1 LCLVKHSWGRFS
13 SAGFLHVFEKDYA
26 NQKEMSG
33 LNIARRLKP
42 LFDRVLV
49 QRVEA
54 VKKIGSVYIPDS
66 AMEKINEGVVI
77 AVGPGA
83 RNQAGET
90 IKMTVKE
97 GDKVLLPE
105 YGGDKIELDKQEYT
119 IFREAELLG
128 VLADK

>member
-1 LCLVKHSWGRFS
+1 
-13 SAGFLHVFEKDYA
+13 
-26 NQKEMSG
+26 M
-33 LNIARRLKP
+33 RLKP

-49 QRVEA
+49 QRVDA

-66 AMEKINEGVVI
+66 AMTKISEGIVV
-77 AVGPGA
+77 AVGPGG

-90 IKMTVKE
+90 LKLTVKE

-119 IFREAELLG
+119 IFREGELLG
-128 VLADK
+128 VLSD